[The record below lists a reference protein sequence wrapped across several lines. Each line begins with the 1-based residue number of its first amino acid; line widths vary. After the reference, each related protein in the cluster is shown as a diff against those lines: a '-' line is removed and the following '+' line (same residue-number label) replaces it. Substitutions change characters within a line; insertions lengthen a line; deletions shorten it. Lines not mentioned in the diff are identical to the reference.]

1 MINILKLV
9 LCGKV
14 FRSLKVKIVDKNE
27 QGIGEIAVKGP
38 SVMLGYYQNQE
49 ATDEVLKKELFY
61 TGDLGYL
68 DKEDFLFISR

>member
-9 LCGKV
+9 LYGKV
-14 FRSLKVKIVDKNE
+14 FPSLKVKIVDKNE

-49 ATDEVLKKELFY
+49 ATDEVLKKEWFY